1 MTAVIFHKPTF
12 LAAAAA
18 ASVALIG
25 APAGPA
31 IGGSFGHS
39 SGGGAHMGM
48 PSGGFRGAG
57 PGLHG
62 SSPRGGPPF
71 GAPSFHGSSP
81 RVGAP
86 PGATRPVLSGPGRN
100 PGASPR
106 TGAPFDASRPE
117 RRGPERDREHFS
129 GRNFDHFSP
138 TERARWAGGGWR
150 HGWRHGRFGWWWL
163 VGDDWFLYDAPSYP
177 YPTYVGEDDDYSY
190 DPSAVGDYYCP
201 NPPGYYP
208 DVAECDVEWE
218 LVPAQ

>member
-1 MTAVIFHKPTF
+1 
-12 LAAAAA
+12 
-18 ASVALIG
+18 
-25 APAGPA
+25 
-31 IGGSFGHS
+31 
-39 SGGGAHMGM
+39 
-48 PSGGFRGAG
+48 
-57 PGLHG
+57 
-62 SSPRGGPPF
+62 
-71 GAPSFHGSSP
+71 
-81 RVGAP
+81 
-86 PGATRPVLSGPGRN
+86 VLSGPGRN

-117 RRGPERDREHFS
+117 RRGPDRDREHFS

-190 DPSAVGDYYCP
+190 DPSAAGDYYCP

-218 LVPAQ
+218 LAPAQ